1 MNTPFYV
8 FMKLLP
14 KNAASRI
21 FGIVTRLRIPVFSKL
36 ARDIFAAHY
45 QLNMD

>member
-21 FGIVTRLRIPVFSKL
+21 FGNFTRLNLPPFTLS
-36 ARDIFAAHY
+36 ARTAFARY
-45 QLNMD
+45 